1 MRCAVFAFAL
11 GLLTVA
17 AARADIPVPPPPGK
31 KFVRVDHTITAD
43 KAYPDHEFY
52 LLIGG
57 TPKKVD
63 FGPGAPVKIEGN
75 RRNGPFG
82 AAKLVAVPKGAATKY
97 ADEKEFAAALKT
109 GKVEGQAA
117 TKHPFPNSVAVN
129 AKDERKLLTE
139 ALVIDKID
147 AKEGIVLK
155 AVPPP
160 AGSPSPAKS
169 DKNAPA
175 DESELTDEATAYTPR
190 GGAAIAG
197 LAGALALAFAGLWLV
212 RRSRP

>member
-1 MRCAVFAFAL
+1 MRRAVFAFAL

-31 KFVRVDHTITAD
+31 KFVRVDHTVLTD

-57 TPKKVD
+57 NPKKVD
-63 FGPGAPVKIEGN
+63 FGPGTPVKIEGT

-82 AAKLVAVPKGAATKY
+82 AAKLVAVPKGAATKF

-117 TKHPFPNSVAVN
+117 TKHPFPNSAAVD
-129 AKDERKLLTE
+129 AKDDRKLLTE
-139 ALVIDKID
+139 ALIIDKID

-155 AVPPP
+155 TVPPP
-160 AGSPSPAKS
+160 AGSGPPT
-169 DKNAPA
+169 KNVKDAPA
-175 DESELTDEATAYTPR
+175 DESELTDEATAYAPR
-190 GGAAIAG
+190 GGAVVAG
-197 LAGALALAFAGLWLV
+197 LAAALALAFAGLWLV
-212 RRSRP
+212 RRSRS